1 MPAPEIPQFFSDPL
15 TAAGLVVLVAQAG
28 AYSLYWFLGDRAHR
42 ERAMEGFEHVII
54 SGVLFGVALVLVNLA
69 LWGLNIY
76 LDLAGIE
83 PPPGGA
89 IKTLNQTK
97 SWQDFGSNMQV
108 ALGIAEG
115 TYRSYAT
122 ASAAILAAYF
132 GAVVATGLTHW
143 TAAISMAATNVFAF
157 LVTAATT
164 VILSSAVYAVA
175 TALARTW
182 PFLLPIGAVLVT
194 YERTRHLGAWLLAV
208 SVVAPIVLAA
218 GADLLTAA
226 VDAERL
232 RAITNIDVIKFI
244 TSLPSIIARQ
254 IIDPLLVAMIVLG
267 LIGLTLAVLTYAVS
281 RLFDHAGAS
290 LSLE

>member
-1 MPAPEIPQFFSDPL
+1 MSAQIPQLFSDPL
-15 TAAGLVVLVAQAG
+15 TAAGLMVLLAQAG

-42 ERAMEGFEHVII
+42 ERAMEGFEHVIL
-54 SGVLFGVALVLVNLA
+54 SGVLFGIALALVNFA
-69 LWGLNIY
+69 LWGLSIY
-76 LDLAGIE
+76 LSVAGVK

-89 IKTLNQTK
+89 IQTLNQTK
-97 SWQDFGSNMQV
+97 GWQDFANNIQAALEV
-108 ALGIAEG
+108 AER

-122 ASAAILAAYF
+122 ASGAILGAYF

-143 TAAISMAATNVFAF
+143 TAAISMAIMNVFAF

-175 TALARTW
+175 AALARTW
-182 PFLLPIGAVLVT
+182 PFLLPLGAVLVT

-226 VDAERL
+226 VEAERL
-232 RAITNIDVIKFI
+232 RAVTNIDVIQFI

-267 LIGLTLAVLTYAVS
+267 LIGLTLGVLTYAVS
-281 RLFDHAGAS
+281 RIFDHAGAS
-290 LSLE
+290 LALE